1 MVNDN
6 ILLVIGIALALIFM
20 ITTTVLLIT
29 AILTVRKLRKA
40 IKEYSEVTSKS
51 FYQTQQLISG
61 QIRKTES
68 DIMKHLDP
76 NYME

>member
-6 ILLVIGIALALIFM
+6 ILIVIGIVLVLIFM
-20 ITTTVLLIT
+20 ITTTVLLIA
-29 AILTVRKLRKA
+29 AILTIRKLRKA
-40 IKEYSEVTSKS
+40 IKEYSEVSSKS

-61 QIRKTES
+61 QIRRSES
-68 DIMKHLDP
+68 GIMKHLDP